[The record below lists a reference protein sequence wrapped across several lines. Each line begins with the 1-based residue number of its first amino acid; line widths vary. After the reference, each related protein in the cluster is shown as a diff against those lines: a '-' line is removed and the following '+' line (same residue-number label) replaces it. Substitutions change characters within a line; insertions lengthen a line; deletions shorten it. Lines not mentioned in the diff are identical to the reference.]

1 MEKNNLVTSSVETPT
16 TAWFTFTMNIRQK
29 NIFYAAFAVLLAT
42 LFFFGNVSSAS
53 AQKTNN
59 KKPVNQDKKL
69 KDKSLNIPNYD
80 SKPLHY
86 GFILGMHYAKFRINY
101 SDHFAENGDST
112 IALLPQRS
120 FSNFA
125 VGMIIDLPVAD
136 QWNFRFTPTVGLYE
150 YSVTHKTLERYT
162 GKYVDT
168 KVPVES
174 VFFDFPILM
183 KYKSLRRNNN
193 RLYMVGGVVPSIKV
207 GGRKQRNNQEAFG
220 MEDYNLEVTYGFG
233 WDHYFSFF
241 KFAPEVRFT
250 HGIANMNLRN
260 QSIYFQNIDR
270 MTTHKVSLLFHFE

>member
-1 MEKNNLVTSSVETPT
+1 
-16 TAWFTFTMNIRQK
+16 MNIRQK
-29 NIFYAAFAVLLAT
+29 NTLFTASLAKLFSVLFICSF
-42 LFFFGNVSSAS
+42 FFFGANSYVS
-53 AQKTNN
+53 AQNTNK

-86 GFILGMHYAKFRINY
+86 GFILGMHYATFRIDY
-101 SDHFAENGDST
+101 SDYFAKNSDTT
-112 IALLPQRS
+112 IALLPQRT

-125 VGMIIDLPVAD
+125 VGMIVDIPIAE

-150 YSVTHKTLERYT
+150 YSVTHKQLERAT
-162 GKYVDT
+162 GKYIDT

-193 RLYMVGGVVPSIKV
+193 RFYMVGGLVPSIKV
-207 GGRKQRNNQEAFG
+207 GGKKQRDNKEAFG
-220 MEDYNLEVTYGFG
+220 MEDYNLEVTYGLG

-241 KFAPEVRFT
+241 KFAPEIRFT

-260 QSIYFQNIDR
+260 QSVYFRNIER

>member
-1 MEKNNLVTSSVETPT
+1 MLFYSLPLSVSPPT
-16 TAWFTFTMNIRQK
+16 TKNYSMKIRQK
-29 NIFYAAFAVLLAT
+29 NTLFSVLFVLL
-42 LFFFGNVSSAS
+42 FFGITFSVS
-53 AQKTNN
+53 AQVMNK

-69 KDKSLNIPNYD
+69 KDKSLNIPDYD

-86 GFILGMHYAKFRINY
+86 GFILGLHYATMRINY
-101 SDHFAENGDST
+101 SDYFTDNTDTT

-125 VGMIIDLPVAD
+125 VGMIIDIPLAY

-150 YSVTHKTLERYT
+150 YSINHKQLERST

-183 KYKSLRRNNN
+183 KYKSIRRNNN
-193 RLYMVGGVVPSIKV
+193 RMYMVGGIVPSIKV

-220 MEDYNLEVTYGFG
+220 MEDYNLEVTYGLG

-241 KFAPEVRFT
+241 KFAPEIRFS

-260 QSIYFQNIDR
+260 QSVYYKNIDR
-270 MTTHKVSLLFHFE
+270 MTTHKISLLFHFE

>member
-1 MEKNNLVTSSVETPT
+1 MK
-16 TAWFTFTMNIRQK
+16 IRQK
-29 NIFYAAFAVLLAT
+29 NTLFSVLFVLL
-42 LFFFGNVSSAS
+42 FFGITFSVS
-53 AQKTNN
+53 AQVMNK

-69 KDKSLNIPNYD
+69 KDKSLNIPDYD

-86 GFILGMHYAKFRINY
+86 GFILGLHYATMRINY
-101 SDHFAENGDST
+101 SDYFTDNTDTT

-125 VGMIIDLPVAD
+125 VGMIIDIPLAD

-150 YSVTHKTLERYT
+150 YSITHKQLERSS

-183 KYKSLRRNNN
+183 KYKSIRRNNN
-193 RLYMVGGVVPSIKV
+193 RMYMVGGIVPSIKV

-220 MEDYNLEVTYGFG
+220 MEDYNLEVTYGLG

-241 KFAPEVRFT
+241 KFAPEIRFS

-260 QSIYFQNIDR
+260 QSVYYKNIDR
-270 MTTHKVSLLFHFE
+270 MTTHKISLLFHFE